1 MPTETPA
8 DSSQNEGRSPKQ
20 ADSLDVLLLVA
31 RPIIKAFQ
39 LHLNMVFVSLEVKPE
54 VNFSTG
60 RQDYVATWKAG
71 ESKSP
76 EE

>member
-1 MPTETPA
+1 MPTETEV

-20 ADSLDVLLLVA
+20 ADSLDALLFVA

-39 LHLNMVFVSLEVKPE
+39 LCLNMVLVSLEVKPE

-60 RQDYVATWKAG
+60 RQDYVAT
-71 ESKSP
+71 
-76 EE
+76 